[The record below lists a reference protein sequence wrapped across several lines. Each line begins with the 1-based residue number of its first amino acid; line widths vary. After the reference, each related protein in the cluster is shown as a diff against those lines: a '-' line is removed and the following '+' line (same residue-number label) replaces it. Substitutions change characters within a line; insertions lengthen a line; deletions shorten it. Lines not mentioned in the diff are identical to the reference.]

1 MKSEFNVKIVDD
13 AHIQIGGRIDS
24 SNALDFE
31 DSLKQFIVQDFDF
44 LTIDSEKL
52 TYISSAGLRVLMK
65 LRSKARN
72 TITIENTPEPV
83 NQIFEMTGFTQL
95 FKVRKGFRHV
105 SVEGCPVIGVGFF
118 GTVYRLDPDTIVK
131 VYHPSVNISQIEN
144 EQKMAKA
151 AFLKGIPTAISYD
164 IVKVGDSYG
173 SVFELLKAVS
183 FNDLV
188 IQHPDQIDDIVR
200 KWCDILK
207 IVHSTYMEP
216 GVMPSAKKS
225 YFQYLDAIRTYLD
238 EPQYQFLYQYLE
250 KIPERLSVIH
260 GDFQMKNV
268 MLSDNDPMLIDM
280 ETLATGHPVFDFA
293 GIYVAYIEFEEDE
306 PGNMQ
311 RFLGISADTASYIFE
326 KLMEYYL
333 ETTNPTLL
341 ASEIL
346 KIRIVS
352 AIRFLY
358 IITMSDLNSNELSQK
373 RILTTKEHINEFMK
387 QSETLN
393 F

>member
-1 MKSEFNVKIVDD
+1 MKSGFNVKIVDD
-13 AHIQIGGRIDS
+13 THIQIGGRIDS
-24 SNALDFE
+24 SNAQALE
-31 DSLKQFIVQDFDF
+31 ESLKPFIVQDFDF
-44 LTIDSEKL
+44 LTIDAEDLS
-52 TYISSAGLRVLMK
+52 YISSAGLRVLMK

-72 TITIENTPEPV
+72 TITIENMPETV
-83 NQIFEMTGFTQL
+83 NQIFEMTGFSQL

-188 IQHPDQIDDIVR
+188 IQHPDQVDDIVK

-216 GVMPSAKKS
+216 GVMPSAKKI

-238 EPQYQFLYQYLE
+238 ESQYQFLHQYLE
-250 KIPERLSVIH
+250 KIPERLTVVH
-260 GDFQMKNV
+260 GDFQMKNI
-268 MLSDNDPMLIDM
+268 MLSGNDPMLIDM
-280 ETLATGHPVFDFA
+280 DTMATGHPIFDFA
-293 GIYVAYIEFEEDE
+293 GIYVAYVEFEEDE

-311 RFLGISADTASYIFE
+311 RFLGISADTANYIFE
-326 KLMEYYL
+326 KLVEYYL
-333 ETTNPTLL
+333 ETTNAALL
-341 ASEIL
+341 ATEIQ

-358 IITMSDLNSNELSQK
+358 IIIMSDLKNSELGQK
-373 RILTTKEHINEFMK
+373 RIHTTKEHINEFMK

>member
-1 MKSEFNVKIVDD
+1 
-13 AHIQIGGRIDS
+13 
-24 SNALDFE
+24 
-31 DSLKQFIVQDFDF
+31 
-44 LTIDSEKL
+44 
-52 TYISSAGLRVLMK
+52 
-65 LRSKARN
+65 
-72 TITIENTPEPV
+72 
-83 NQIFEMTGFTQL
+83 
-95 FKVRKGFRHV
+95 
-105 SVEGCPVIGVGFF
+105 
-118 GTVYRLDPDTIVK
+118 
-131 VYHPSVNISQIEN
+131 
-144 EQKMAKA
+144 
-151 AFLKGIPTAISYD
+151 
-164 IVKVGDSYG
+164 
-173 SVFELLKAVS
+173 
-183 FNDLV
+183 
-188 IQHPDQIDDIVR
+188 
-200 KWCDILK
+200 
-207 IVHSTYMEP
+207 
-216 GVMPSAKKS
+216 
-225 YFQYLDAIRTYLD
+225 
-238 EPQYQFLYQYLE
+238 
-250 KIPERLSVIH
+250 
-260 GDFQMKNV
+260 
-268 MLSDNDPMLIDM
+268 MLIDM

-333 ETTNPTLL
+333 ETTTPTLL